1 MPDPTTL
8 PPDVATLVEA
18 LDCVD
23 DGIAVFDDVPAL
35 LFRNRR
41 YVEIFELPPEIAE
54 PGTSL
59 ETITRFLA

>member
-41 YVEIFELPPEIAE
+41 YVEIF
-54 PGTSL
+54 
-59 ETITRFLA
+59 